1 MTNAKNLKKRA
12 NAMDKKG
19 MLGVKVGM
27 TQLWDENNQV
37 IPVTVIK
44 CEPCH
49 ISQLKTQDRDG
60 YLAIQLAMGT
70 KKEKNLSAGEKGHL
84 KAAKIDSASKL
95 AELRVDSLEGY
106 ELGQSIS
113 VEQFEQGE
121 VVDVTGVTKGHG
133 FAGGMKRHN
142 FKGQGA
148 SHGNHKH
155 HRAPGSIGAC
165 ATPGRVFKGL
175 RMAGHMGQVTVTTQN
190 LKVLAADAERNVLMI
205 SGSVP
210 GSKGSVVFVRS
221 AAKAPAKK
229 VSK

>member
-1 MTNAKNLKKRA
+1 MNS
-12 NAMDKKG
+12 KG

-27 TQLWDENNQV
+27 TQLWDENNKV

-44 CEPCH
+44 CDPCH
-49 ISQLKTQDRDG
+49 ISQIKTNERDG
-60 YLAIQLAMGT
+60 YSAIQLAMGS
-70 KKEKNLSAGEKGHL
+70 KKEKNISGGEKGHL
-84 KAAKIDSASKL
+84 KAAGIESARKL
-95 AELRVDSLEGY
+95 VEIRVGDISEY

-113 VEQFEQGE
+113 VEQFEAGE
-121 VVDVTGVTKGHG
+121 TIDVSAISKGHG

-165 ATPGRVFKGL
+165 ATPGRVFKGK
-175 RMAGHMGQVTVTTQN
+175 RMAGQMGQVKITTQN
-190 LKVLAADAERNVLMI
+190 LKIVGADAERNVLLI
-205 SGSVP
+205 KGSIP
-210 GSKGSVVFVRS
+210 GSKGSIVFVRS
-221 AAKAPAKK
+221 AVKAPLKK

>member
-1 MTNAKNLKKRA
+1 
-12 NAMDKKG
+12 

-27 TQLWDENNQV
+27 TQLWDENNKV

-44 CEPCH
+44 CDPCH
-49 ISQLKTQDRDG
+49 ISQIKTNERDG
-60 YLAIQLAMGT
+60 YSAIQLAMGS
-70 KKEKNLSAGEKGHL
+70 KKEKNISGGEKGHL
-84 KAAKIDSASKL
+84 KAAGIESARKL
-95 AELRVDSLEGY
+95 VEIRVGDISEY

-113 VEQFEQGE
+113 VEQFEAGE
-121 VVDVTGVTKGHG
+121 TIDVSAISKGHG

-165 ATPGRVFKGL
+165 ATPGRVFKGK
-175 RMAGHMGQVTVTTQN
+175 RMAGHMGQVKITTQN
-190 LKVLAADAERNVLMI
+190 LKIVGADAERNVLLI
-205 SGSVP
+205 KGSVP
-210 GSKGSVVFVRS
+210 GSKGAVVFIRS
-221 AAKAPAKK
+221 AVKAPLKK

>member
-1 MTNAKNLKKRA
+1 MNS
-12 NAMDKKG
+12 KG

-27 TQLWDENNQV
+27 TQLWDENNKV

-44 CEPCH
+44 CDPCH
-49 ISQLKTQDRDG
+49 ISQIKTNERDG
-60 YLAIQLAMGT
+60 YSAIQLAMGS
-70 KKEKNLSAGEKGHL
+70 KKEKNISGGEKGHL
-84 KAAKIDSASKL
+84 KAAGIESARKL
-95 AELRVDSLEGY
+95 VEIRVGDISEY

-113 VEQFEQGE
+113 VEQFEAGE
-121 VVDVTGVTKGHG
+121 TTDVSAISKGHG

-165 ATPGRVFKGL
+165 ATPGRVFKGK
-175 RMAGHMGQVTVTTQN
+175 RMAGHMGQVKITTQN
-190 LKVLAADAERNVLMI
+190 LKIVGADAERNVLLI
-205 SGSVP
+205 KGSVP
-210 GSKGSVVFVRS
+210 GSKGAVVFIRS
-221 AAKAPAKK
+221 AVKAPLKK

>member
-1 MTNAKNLKKRA
+1 MNS
-12 NAMDKKG
+12 KG

-27 TQLWDENNQV
+27 TQLWHENNKV

-44 CEPCH
+44 CDPCH
-49 ISQLKTQDRDG
+49 ISQIKTNERDG
-60 YLAIQLAMGT
+60 YSAIQLAMGS
-70 KKEKNLSAGEKGHL
+70 KKEKNISGGEKGHL
-84 KAAKIDSASKL
+84 KAAGIESARKL
-95 AELRVDSLEGY
+95 VEIRVGDISEY

-113 VEQFEQGE
+113 VEQFEAGE
-121 VVDVTGVTKGHG
+121 TIDVSAISKGHG

-165 ATPGRVFKGL
+165 ATPGRVFKGK
-175 RMAGHMGQVTVTTQN
+175 RMAGHMGQVKITTQN
-190 LKVLAADAERNVLMI
+190 LKIVGADAERNVLLI
-205 SGSVP
+205 KGSVP
-210 GSKGSVVFVRS
+210 GSKGAVVFIRS
-221 AAKAPAKK
+221 AVKAPLKK

>member
-1 MTNAKNLKKRA
+1 MTT
-12 NAMDKKG
+12 KG

-27 TQLWDENNQV
+27 TQLWDDNNRV
-37 IPVTVIK
+37 IPVTVIQ

-49 ISQLKTQDRDG
+49 IAQIKTPERDG
-60 YLAIQLAMGT
+60 YSAIQLAMGT
-70 KKEKNLSAGEKGHL
+70 KKERNMTKAQLGHL
-84 KAAKIDSASKL
+84 KGANIESARKL
-95 AELRVDSLEGY
+95 AELRVSDLEGY
-106 ELGQSIS
+106 ELGQAIT
-113 VEQFEQGE
+113 VEQFENGE
-121 VVDVTGVTKGHG
+121 IVDVTGVSKGHG

-190 LKVLAADAERNVLMI
+190 LEVVAADPERNVLMI
-205 SGSVP
+205 KGSVP
-210 GSKGSVVFVRS
+210 GNKGSVVFVRT
-221 AAKAPAKK
+221 AAKAPAQK

>member
-1 MTNAKNLKKRA
+1 
-12 NAMDKKG
+12 MDTKG

-27 TQLWDENNQV
+27 TQLWDENNKV

-49 ISQLKTQDRDG
+49 IAQLKTPERDG
-60 YLAIQLAMGT
+60 YSAIQLAMGT
-70 KKEKNLSAGEKGHL
+70 KKEKNLSKAEKGHL
-84 KAAKIDSASKL
+84 TAAKIESASRL

-106 ELGQSIS
+106 ELGQAIT
-113 VEQFEQGE
+113 VEQFESGE
-121 VVDVTGVTKGHG
+121 SVDVTGITKGHG

-142 FKGQGA
+142 FRGQGA
-148 SHGNHKH
+148 AHGNHKH

-190 LKVLAADAERNVLMI
+190 LEVVAADTERNVLMI
-205 SGSVP
+205 KGSVP
-210 GSKGSVVFVRS
+210 GSKGSSVFIRS
-221 AAKAPAKK
+221 AVKTKK

>member
-1 MTNAKNLKKRA
+1 
-12 NAMDKKG
+12 MDTKG

-27 TQLWDENNQV
+27 TQLWDENNRV

-49 ISQLKTQDRDG
+49 IAQLKTDDRDG
-60 YLAIQLAMGT
+60 YTAIQLAMGT
-70 KKEKNLSAGEKGHL
+70 KKEKNISAGEKGHL
-84 KAAKIDSASKL
+84 KAAKIESAYKL
-95 AELRVDSLEGY
+95 AELRVASLEGY
-106 ELGQSIS
+106 ELGAAIT
-113 VEQFEQGE
+113 VEQFESGE
-121 VVDVTGVTKGHG
+121 AVNVTGITRGKG

-165 ATPGRVFKGL
+165 ATPGRVFKGM

-190 LKVLAADAERNVLMI
+190 LSVVAADAERNVLMI
-205 SGSVP
+205 RGSVP
-210 GSKGSVVFVRS
+210 GNKGSVVFVRT
-221 AAKAPAKK
+221 AVKAQKKK

>member
-1 MTNAKNLKKRA
+1 MNS
-12 NAMDKKG
+12 KG

-27 TQLWDENNQV
+27 TQLWDENNKV

-44 CEPCH
+44 CDPCH
-49 ISQLKTQDRDG
+49 ISQIKTNERDG
-60 YLAIQLAMGT
+60 YSAIQLAMGS
-70 KKEKNLSAGEKGHL
+70 KKEKNISGGEKGHL
-84 KAAKIDSASKL
+84 KAAGIESARKL
-95 AELRVDSLEGY
+95 VEIRVGDISEY

-113 VEQFEQGE
+113 VEQFEAGE
-121 VVDVTGVTKGHG
+121 TIDVSAISKGHG

-165 ATPGRVFKGL
+165 ATPGRVFKGK
-175 RMAGHMGQVTVTTQN
+175 RMAGHMGQVKITTQN
-190 LKVLAADAERNVLMI
+190 LKIVGADAERNVLLI
-205 SGSVP
+205 KGSVP
-210 GSKGSVVFVRS
+210 GSKGAVVFIRS
-221 AAKAPAKK
+221 AVKAPLKK

>member
-1 MTNAKNLKKRA
+1 MTI
-12 NAMDKKG
+12 KG

-27 TQLWDENNQV
+27 TQLWDENNKV
-37 IPVTVIK
+37 IPVTVIQ

-49 ISQLKTQDRDG
+49 IAQIKTPERDG
-60 YLAIQLAMGT
+60 YSAIQLAMGT
-70 KKEKNLSAGEKGHL
+70 KKERNTTAAQKGHL
-84 KAAKIDSASKL
+84 APAKIESARKL
-95 AELRVDSLEGY
+95 AELRVNDLEGY
-106 ELGQSIS
+106 ELGQAIT
-113 VEQFEQGE
+113 VEQFEAGE
-121 VVDVTGVTKGHG
+121 TVDVTGVTKGHG

-175 RMAGHMGQVTVTTQN
+175 RMAGQMGQVTVTTQN
-190 LKVLAADAERNVLMI
+190 LDVVAADPERNVLMI
-205 SGSVP
+205 KGSVP
-210 GSKGSVVFVRS
+210 GNKGSVVFVRT